1 MTKKELKEIKLD
13 EEKERGFVSK
23 DLRVS
28 KTIKFK
34 NEKGFI
40 LSTIS
45 RDSIETYDTHGAW
58 SENYLLKNNECIK
71 KPELF
76 IDDNKTIVPL
86 SNNVLSQNFS
96 IIFSTS
102 SYSLS
107 EIKNQRKVYTGNKI
121 LEFSINN
128 FDSTFISIAL
138 QNGTIKEE
146 AIIVWNENIIKLN
159 EKLCNLHKALGI
171 VQYNTNLNV

>member
-1 MTKKELKEIKLD
+1 MTKKELKEIKLN

-58 SENYLLKNNECIK
+58 SELYLLETSECIK

-121 LEFSINN
+121 LDFSINN

-138 QNGTIKEE
+138 QDGTIKEE
-146 AIIVWNENIIKLN
+146 AILVCNKNIINLN
-159 EKLCNLHKALGI
+159 KKLCKLHKALDI
-171 VQYNTNLNV
+171 I

>member
-1 MTKKELKEIKLD
+1 MTREELKEIKLE
-13 EEKERGFVSK
+13 EEKGRGLVSK

-34 NEKGFI
+34 GDKGFM

-45 RDSIETYDTHGAW
+45 RDNIERHDILGSW
-58 SENYLLKNNECIK
+58 SEDYLLKNNECIK
-71 KPELF
+71 KPALF
-76 IDDNKTIVPL
+76 INDNKTIVP
-86 SNNVLSQNFS
+86 SNDEVLSQNFS

-102 SYSLS
+102 SYSS
-107 EIKNQRKVYTGNKI
+107 SKIRNQRKVYTGNKI

-128 FDSTFISIAL
+128 IDSTFISIAL

-146 AIIVWNENIIKLN
+146 AILVCNKNIIKLN
-159 EKLCNLHKALGI
+159 EKLCKLHKALDI
-171 VQYNTNLNV
+171 I

>member
-1 MTKKELKEIKLD
+1 MTKKELKEIKLE
-13 EEKERGFVSK
+13 EEKERGFVTK

-45 RDSIETYDTHGAW
+45 RDSIETYDTHGSW
-58 SENYLLKNNECIK
+58 SEDYLLKNNEYIK
-71 KPELF
+71 KPVLF
-76 IDDNKTIVPL
+76 INDNKTIVP
-86 SNNVLSQNFS
+86 SNDEVLSQNFS

-102 SYSLS
+102 SHSS
-107 EIKNQRKVYTGNKI
+107 SKIRNQRKVYTGNKI

-128 FDSTFISIAL
+128 FDSTFVSIAL

-146 AIIVWNENIIKLN
+146 AILVCNKNIIKLN
-159 EKLCNLHKALGI
+159 EKLCKLHKALDI
-171 VQYNTNLNV
+171 I

>member
-13 EEKERGFVSK
+13 EENGRGLVSK

-45 RDSIETYDTHGAW
+45 RDSIETYDTHGSW

-71 KPELF
+71 KPALF
-76 IDDNKTIVPL
+76 INDNKTIVPL
-86 SNNVLSQNFS
+86 SDEVLSQNFS

-102 SYSLS
+102 SYSS
-107 EIKNQRKVYTGNKI
+107 SKIKNQRKVYTGNKI

-128 FDSTFISIAL
+128 FDSTFVSIAL

-146 AIIVWNENIIKLN
+146 AILACNKNIIKLN
-159 EKLCNLHKALGI
+159 EKLCKLHKALDI
-171 VQYNTNLNV
+171 I

>member
-1 MTKKELKEIKLD
+1 MTRNELKKIKLK
-13 EEKERGFVSK
+13 EEEGRGLVSK
-23 DLRVS
+23 DLIVS

-34 NEKGFI
+34 GDKGFM

-45 RDSIETYDTHGAW
+45 RNKVERHHTLGSW
-58 SENYLLKNNECIK
+58 SEDYLLEYNECIK
-71 KPELF
+71 KPALF
-76 IDDNKTIVPL
+76 INDNKTIVP
-86 SNNVLSQNFS
+86 SNDEVLSQNFS

-102 SYSLS
+102 SYSS
-107 EIKNQRKVYTGNKI
+107 NKIKNQRKVYTGNKI

-146 AIIVWNENIIKLN
+146 AILVCDKNIIKLN
-159 EKLCNLHKALGI
+159 AKLCNLHKALDI
-171 VQYNTNLNV
+171 V